1 MHLTLR
7 TLLFT
12 VLLAPAFTALYTQT
26 DAKLRYDYTRLDP
39 LEDVAGEGW
48 LKPAESFN
56 RTRFYTSAGIG
67 AGAYL
72 GFGVGLYS
80 IWYKGYELEG
90 FHTFNDWPEWEQ
102 MDKVGHVFTA
112 YFFNR
117 SAFAGLRW
125 AGVKRPAARYTAL
138 GVANLLQATIETMDG
153 FSSNWGFSLSDM
165 GANLAGSLVFTV
177 QDILWRE
184 QRILIKVSNDF
195 RPVPDVPVVRNDG
208 TTGNLGYVVRERFG
222 GNPFERFLKD
232 YNTQTIWL
240 SVNPAA
246 FIPKSPLPQW
256 LNIAVGYGVE
266 DVYGAYGNVWKE
278 DGVGFSY
285 RPDDRRRQWFLSP
298 DLYLS
303 RIPTKKRWVRL
314 ALGILDFI
322 KVPAPTLEYS
332 RGTFRGRWFG

>member
-7 TLLFT
+7 ILLLVLFT
-12 VLLAPAFTALYTQT
+12 APAFPALTAQT
-26 DAKLRYDYTRLDP
+26 GSKPRYDYTRLDP
-39 LEDVAGEGW
+39 LEYTAEPGW
-48 LKPAESFN
+48 LKPAENFN
-56 RTRFYTSAGIG
+56 KSRFYTSAGIG

-102 MDKVGHVFTA
+102 MDKAGHAFTA
-112 YFFNR
+112 YFFSR

-125 AGVKRPAARYTAL
+125 SGVRRPVARYTAL

-165 GANLAGSLVFTV
+165 GANLAGSLVFTA
-177 QDILWRE
+177 QDILWEE

-195 RPVPDVPVVRNDG
+195 RPPPDIEITNSREGV
-208 TTGNLGYVVRERFG
+208 TSNLGYIVRERFG
-222 GNPFERFLKD
+222 DSPFERFLKD
-232 YNTQTIWL
+232 YNAQTIWL
-240 SVNPAA
+240 SVNPAS
-246 FIPKSPLPQW
+246 FLPNSPLPQW
-256 LNIAVGYGVE
+256 LNLAVGYGAE
-266 DVYGAYGNVWKE
+266 NVYGAYGNSWRE
-278 DGVGFSY
+278 NGVGFSY
-285 RPDDRRRQWFLSP
+285 APQRYRQWYLSP

-314 ALGILDFI
+314 TLGILDFI
-322 KVPAPTLEYS
+322 KVPAPALEYS
-332 RGTFRGRWFG
+332 KGKFRGRWLM